1 MGAQPQAGFPWR
13 LLTMDHKNLRSSVF
27 DGAMNSPYTEDDLSN
42 PINAADATAMIVQRA
57 WQACFTPE
65 ILPCDRW
72 QRNKA
77 GET

>member
-1 MGAQPQAGFPWR
+1 
-13 LLTMDHKNLRSSVF
+13 
-27 DGAMNSPYTEDDLSN
+27 MNSPYTEDDLSN